1 MSQNQDNTNTNEEQ
15 EQEQEQAQNTNNE
28 QYQITQINRIINE
41 LISFRDDL
49 QNQQQTQ
56 NEAQITRRRLNRS
69 YPLNRSKFLNNEQRN
84 QVLQFAL
91 NNKEQVLNQAQP
103 NRLMFLQNM
112 IKEQL
117 NISISTYMTER
128 IINIIS
134 NS

>member
-15 EQEQEQAQNTNNE
+15 EQEQAQNTNTNNE

-49 QNQQQTQ
+49 QNQQQT
-56 NEAQITRRRLNRS
+56 QITRRRLNRS

>member
-15 EQEQEQAQNTNNE
+15 EQEQNNNE
-28 QYQITQINRIINE
+28 QDQITQINRIINE

>member
-1 MSQNQDNTNTNEEQ
+1 MSQNQDNTNTNE

-49 QNQQQTQ
+49 QNQQQT
-56 NEAQITRRRLNRS
+56 QITRRRLNRS

>member
-1 MSQNQDNTNTNEEQ
+1 MSQNQDNTNTNE

-49 QNQQQTQ
+49 QNQQQQQT
-56 NEAQITRRRLNRS
+56 QITRRRLNRS